1 MHNELVLTVRSVD
14 KGTHIGQGKVLL
26 SAVDVI
32 SLVKATIL
40 QVCFV
45 NSVWVFGFLAVEIFC
60 QTLEGFT

>member
-1 MHNELVLTVRSVD
+1 MHNEFVFTVRSVD
-14 KGTHIGQGKVLL
+14 KGTHVGQGKILL
-26 SAVDVI
+26 STVDVV

-60 QTLEGFT
+60 QALEGLT